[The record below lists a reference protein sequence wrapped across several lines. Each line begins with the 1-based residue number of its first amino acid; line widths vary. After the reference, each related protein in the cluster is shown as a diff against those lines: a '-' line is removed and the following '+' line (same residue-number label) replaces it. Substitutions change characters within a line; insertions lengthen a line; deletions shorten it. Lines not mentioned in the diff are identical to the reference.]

1 MNSLT
6 LSSSSSST
14 YHELVNAIKEH
25 LEIGSEAHMAIQK
38 FKKLIQDHLDPSCKD
53 IDLENTPIYL
63 DEIDHH
69 LHPQIQEILTD
80 NFALRQKQHQIFGT
94 IHEYIY
100 KLSHDNPD
108 ITQQEFQLNF
118 IKNKLP
124 VYLIPVV
131 PSYSVSNLELD
142 YAKLSEQSFVWGN
155 KPRKYQLSIILTPNQ
170 KFLKEALLKYGFD
183 DLEDIEQ
190 YINQSGFISIDN

>member
-1 MNSLT
+1 M
-6 LSSSSSST
+6 SSST
-14 YHELVNAIKEH
+14 LSTSSTYQELVNAIKEH
-25 LEIGSEAHMAIQK
+25 LEIGSEAHMTIQK

-53 IDLENTPIYL
+53 IDLDNTPIYL

-100 KLSHDNPD
+100 KLSNDNPD
-108 ITQQEFQLNF
+108 ITQQDFQLNF

-142 YAKLSEQSFVWGN
+142 YAKLSEQIFVWGN
-155 KPRKYQLSIILTPNQ
+155 KPQKYQLSIIVTPNQ

-183 DLEDIEQ
+183 DLEDVEQ
-190 YINQSGFISIDN
+190 YINQSGFISIDVQ

>member
-1 MNSLT
+1 MNSFEIIN
-6 LSSSSSST
+6 SSSLM
-14 YHELVNAIKEH
+14 YQELVNAIKQH
-25 LEIGSEAHMAIQK
+25 LEIGSEAHLSIQK

-53 IDLENTPIYL
+53 MDLENTPIYL

-80 NFALRQKQHQIFGT
+80 NFALRQKQQQIFDT

-100 KLSHDNPD
+100 KLSHDNPE
-108 ITQQEFQLNF
+108 ITQSEFQLNF

-142 YAKLSEQSFVWGN
+142 YAKLSEQKFVWGN
-155 KPRKYQLSIILTPNQ
+155 KSQKYQLSIILTPNQ

-183 DLEDIEQ
+183 DLEDTEQ
-190 YINQSGFISIDN
+190 YINQAGFISID